1 MVGFEP
7 PNRRQTRRQARRQ
20 AAHKSHGLT
29 VEPLRGTD
37 ALRTFGSGFS
47 GKLGHGEQRN
57 RSMPT
62 PIRGLAHADGEG
74 VGFGEEMGEMSETG
88 GGFSERMNGLD
99 ERVGGVAVLAAGAL
113 HSLAA
118 TSSDG
123 ALYSFGSNSAWQLGH
138 GELRHDEL

>member
-1 MVGFEP
+1 
-7 PNRRQTRRQARRQ
+7 
-20 AAHKSHGLT
+20 
-29 VEPLRGTD
+29 
-37 ALRTFGSGFS
+37 
-47 GKLGHGEQRN
+47 
-57 RSMPT
+57 
-62 PIRGLAHADGEG
+62 
-74 VGFGEEMGEMSETG
+74 
-88 GGFSERMNGLD
+88 MNGLD